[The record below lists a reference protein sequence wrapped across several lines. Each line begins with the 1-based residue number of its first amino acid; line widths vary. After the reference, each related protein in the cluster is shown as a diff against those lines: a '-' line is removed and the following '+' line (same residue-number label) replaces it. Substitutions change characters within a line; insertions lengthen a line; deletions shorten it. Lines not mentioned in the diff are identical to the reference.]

1 MLYRIKITS
10 KAADQAYLAIRHV
23 NPAQEDRHMNRTP
36 RPMSDQNRS
45 VALVV
50 YPGFKALEAI
60 GVLAVL
66 SYAGQ
71 HLCSGELNG
80 GYEVTIM
87 APEPGAVCS
96 DTLMSLEA
104 STALPDNIPLD
115 TVFIVGAQD
124 IETVLTREA
133 ELVNWCRRRAF
144 EAKRFTALCT
154 GSFILAAAG
163 LLDGRKAATHWN
175 YADRLQTLF
184 PEIDVDADAIFL
196 QDGSLWTSAGVTA
209 AIDLALAFVE
219 QDFGRDI
226 ALRVARDMVMYLKRP
241 GGQSQFS
248 TMLTGQMSGSPG
260 MRDIQTWLSMHFNQP
275 MTLDNMAAQAKMS
288 VRSFT
293 RAFATELGVTPMAY
307 LEGLRCDRAKALLLD
322 TDLPMKNVAFRSGF
336 SSDEQMR
343 KVFRRRFSLSP
354 RDYRARFKT
363 AAEAAS

>member
-1 MLYRIKITS
+1 MTRTE
-10 KAADQAYLAIRHV
+10 
-23 NPAQEDRHMNRTP
+23 NPLPEHRF
-36 RPMSDQNRS
+36 S

-60 GVLAVL
+60 GVLSVL

-71 HLCSGELNG
+71 HLRGAGLAG
-80 GYEVTIM
+80 GYDVTIT
-87 APEPGAVCS
+87 APVAGPVQS

-104 STALPDNIPLD
+104 SAALPEDAPLG
-115 TVFIVGAQD
+115 TVFIVGAQN
-124 IETVLTREA
+124 IETVLSREVL
-133 ELVNWCRRRAF
+133 LVDWCRRRAF
-144 EAKRFTALCT
+144 EAERFSALCT

-175 YADRLQTLF
+175 YATRLQELF
-184 PEIDVDADAIFL
+184 PEVSVNANAIFV
-196 QDGSLWTSAGVTA
+196 QDGTLWTSAGVTA

-248 TMLTGQMSGSPG
+248 TMLTGQMSGASG
-260 MRDIQTWLSMHFNQP
+260 MRDIQTMLSMRFDQP
-275 MTLDNMAAQAKMS
+275 MTLEDMAAEAKMS
-288 VRSFT
+288 VRSFSRT
-293 RAFATELGVTPMAY
+293 FAAEFGVTPMAY
-307 LEGLRCDRAKALLLD
+307 LEGLRCDRAKTLLLD

-354 RDYRARFKT
+354 RDFRARFKT
-363 AAEAAS
+363 AGIAPG

>member
-1 MLYRIKITS
+1 MTPTERPLPESS
-10 KAADQAYLAIRHV
+10 K
-23 NPAQEDRHMNRTP
+23 
-36 RPMSDQNRS
+36 S
-45 VALVV
+45 VALVI

-66 SYAGQ
+66 AYAGQ
-71 HLCSGELNG
+71 HLQGAGLQG
-80 GYEVTIM
+80 GYNVTIL
-87 APEPGAVCS
+87 APEPGTVRS

-104 STALPDNIPLD
+104 SAALPEDAPLD
-115 TVFIVGAQD
+115 TVFIVGAQN
-124 IETVLTREA
+124 IETVLRHEVA
-133 ELVNWCRRRAF
+133 LVDWCKRRAF
-144 EAKRFTALCT
+144 EAERFAALCT

-163 LLDGRKAATHWN
+163 LLEGRKAATHWN
-175 YADRLQTLF
+175 YAARLQALF
-184 PEIDVDADAIFL
+184 PEADVDADAIFV
-196 QDGSLWTSAGVTA
+196 QDGLLWTSAGVTA

-248 TMLTGQMSGSPG
+248 TMLTGQMSGASG
-260 MRDIQTWLSMHFNQP
+260 MRDIQTWLSLRLDQP
-275 MTLDNMAAQAKMS
+275 ITLGEMAAQAKMS

-293 RAFATELGVTPMAY
+293 RAFAAEFGVTPMAY
-307 LEGLRCDRAKALLLD
+307 VEGLRCGRAKTLLLD
-322 TDLPMKNVAFRSGF
+322 TDLPMKTVAHKAGF

-363 AAEAAS
+363 AGASAG

>member
-1 MLYRIKITS
+1 
-10 KAADQAYLAIRHV
+10 
-23 NPAQEDRHMNRTP
+23 MNLTACP
-36 RPMSDQNRS
+36 RPEHKRS
-45 VALVV
+45 VALVI

-60 GVLAVL
+60 GVLTVL
-66 SYAGQ
+66 SYAGR
-71 HLCSGELNG
+71 HLDLSRLNG
-80 GYEVTIM
+80 GYDVTIM
-87 APEPGAVCS
+87 APEPGPVCS

-104 STALPDNIPLD
+104 GAGLPREAPLG

-133 ELVNWCRRRAF
+133 ELVGWCRRRGF
-144 EAKRFTALCT
+144 EAERFAALCT

-175 YADRLQTLF
+175 YAARLQKLF
-184 PEIDVDADAIFL
+184 PVVDVDADAIFV
-196 QDGSLWTSAGVTA
+196 QDGPLWTSAGVTA

-248 TMLTGQMSGSPG
+248 TMLTGQMSGSAG
-260 MRDIQTWLSMHFNQP
+260 MRDIRTWLSMRSDQP
-275 MTLDNMAAQAKMS
+275 MTLDAMAAQANMS

-293 RAFATELGVTPMAY
+293 RAFAAECGVTPMAY
-307 LEGLRCDRAKALLLD
+307 LEGLRCDRAKTLLLD
-322 TDLPMKNVAFRSGF
+322 TDLPMKTVAFRSGF

-363 AAEAAS
+363 AGMAPG

>member
-1 MLYRIKITS
+1 MIPT
-10 KAADQAYLAIRHV
+10 A
-23 NPAQEDRHMNRTP
+23 RTP
-36 RPMSDQNRS
+36 SEDSRS

-66 SYAGQ
+66 NYASQ
-71 HLCSGELNG
+71 HLHGAGLNG
-80 GYEVTIM
+80 GYDVTIV
-87 APEPGAVCS
+87 APAPGMVPS

-104 STALPDNIPLD
+104 STPLPENAPID

-124 IETVLTREA
+124 IEAALTREA
-133 ELVNWCRRRAF
+133 ALVDWCRRRAF
-144 EAKRFTALCT
+144 EAERFTALCT
-154 GSFILAAAG
+154 GSFIFAAAG
-163 LLDGRKAATHWN
+163 LLDGRRAATHWN
-175 YADRLQTLF
+175 YAARLRELF
-184 PEIDVDADAIFL
+184 PEVDVDANAIFL
-196 QDGSLWTSAGVTA
+196 QDGTFWTSAGVTA

-219 QDFGRDI
+219 EDFGRDV

-248 TMLTGQMSGSPG
+248 TMLTGQMSGSAG
-260 MRDIQTWLSMHFNQP
+260 MRDVQTWLSMHFDQP
-275 MTLDNMAAQAKMS
+275 MTLEDMATEAKMS

-293 RAFATELGVTPMAY
+293 RAFAADFGVTPMAY
-307 LEGLRCDRAKALLLD
+307 LEGLRCDRAKTLLLD

-343 KVFRRRFSLSP
+343 KVFRRRFSLTP

-363 AAEAAS
+363 TGMVAC

>member
-1 MLYRIKITS
+1 MTRTE
-10 KAADQAYLAIRHV
+10 
-23 NPAQEDRHMNRTP
+23 NPLPEHRL
-36 RPMSDQNRS
+36 S

-71 HLCSGELNG
+71 HLRGAGLAG
-80 GYEVTIM
+80 GYDVTIT
-87 APEPGAVCS
+87 APVAGPVQS

-104 STALPDNIPLD
+104 SATLPEGAPLG
-115 TVFIVGAQD
+115 TVFIVGAQN
-124 IETVLTREA
+124 IETVLSREA
-133 ELVNWCRRRAF
+133 LLVDWCKRRAF
-144 EAKRFTALCT
+144 EAERFSALCT

-175 YADRLQTLF
+175 YAPRLQELF
-184 PEIDVDADAIFL
+184 PEVGVNANAIFV
-196 QDGSLWTSAGVTA
+196 QDGTLWTSAGVTA

-248 TMLTGQMSGSPG
+248 TMLTGQMSGASG
-260 MRDIQTWLSMHFNQP
+260 MRDIQTMLSMRFDQP
-275 MTLDNMAAQAKMS
+275 MTLEDMAAEAKMS
-288 VRSFT
+288 VRSFS
-293 RAFATELGVTPMAY
+293 RAFAAEFGVTPMAY
-307 LEGLRCDRAKALLLD
+307 LEGLRCDRAKTLLLD

-354 RDYRARFKT
+354 RDFRARFKT
-363 AAEAAS
+363 AGIAPG